1 MSTTLLEGTTVVEWR
16 SVEMKPGVQCVMTH
30 GTALMLVWLADSWD
44 SPDTVCYIFC
54 MIANHS
60 INGALQMLWHVPM
73 PSMARDCLLYTS
85 DAADE

>member
-1 MSTTLLEGTTVVEWR
+1 
-16 SVEMKPGVQCVMTH
+16 MKPGVQCVMTH

-73 PSMARDCLLYTS
+73 PSMAREVGLSTLMILPVLVMSPGCLTAHSL
-85 DAADE
+85 